1 MKVLVL
7 NCGSSTLKFK
17 IFELEKDALHGLGM
31 SVAHG
36 ITERIGGQGKMSFIA
51 GSGAKL
57 LKTDMIADHAR
68 AASRMFDWISS
79 LGIRPDVVGHRVVHG
94 GRHFLEPAFI
104 DDDVIAGIEALR
116 ILAPLHNEPSL
127 MAIRK
132 AREVMGSSV
141 PMVAVFDTA
150 FHAKMPEHASLYAIS
165 EEIAERHSIK
175 RYGFHGIAHRYM
187 VERYSLLTE
196 TSLDRT
202 KLITLQLG
210 NGCSATAVKEGHS
223 VDTTMGLTPLEGLMM
238 GTRSGD
244 VDPHLPGFLA
254 KKENMDIE
262 QVEELLN
269 TKSGLK
275 GVSGLSQDMRE
286 LLNAEKRGDKKALL
300 AVNMFCY
307 RVRKQIGAY
316 LAALGGAEAVIFGGG
331 IGENSPEVRARICGG
346 MEWCGL
352 ILEDSKNIALKGTE
366 GRITADHSRIHA
378 YVMPVDEE
386 LMIARETIGCINKH

>member
-7 NCGSSTLKFK
+7 NCGSYTLKFK
-17 IFELEKDALHGLGM
+17 VFELGNNGLHIL
-31 SVAHG
+31 VAHG
-36 ITERIGGQGKMSFIA
+36 IAERIGGQGTMIFVAENS
-51 GSGAKL
+51 AKL
-57 LKTDMIADHAR
+57 LKTAMIVDYADATR
-68 AASRMFDWISS
+68 KIFDWLGS
-79 LGIRPDVVGHRVVHG
+79 LDIRPDAVGHRVVHG
-94 GRHFLEPAFI
+94 GRHFLEPALI

-127 MAIRK
+127 KAIRT
-132 AREVMGSSV
+132 ASEVMGSSV

-150 FHAKMPEHASLYAIS
+150 FHAKMPEYASLYAIP

-187 VERYSLLTE
+187 VERYSSLTGR
-196 TSLDRT
+196 SLDRAR
-202 KLITLQLG
+202 LITLQLG

-223 VDTTMGLTPLEGLMM
+223 IDTTMGLTPLEGLMM

-254 KKENMDIE
+254 KNENMNIE

-269 TKSGLK
+269 KKSGLL

-286 LLNAEKRGDKKALL
+286 LLKAEKRGDKKASL

-316 LAALGGAEAVIFGGG
+316 LAALGGADAVIFGGG
-331 IGENSPEVRARICGG
+331 IGENSPEVRARICEE

-352 ILEDSKNIALKGTE
+352 ILDDSKNIALKGIE
-366 GRITADHSRIHA
+366 GRITDEHSKIHA

-386 LMIARETIGCINKH
+386 FLVARETIGCINKH